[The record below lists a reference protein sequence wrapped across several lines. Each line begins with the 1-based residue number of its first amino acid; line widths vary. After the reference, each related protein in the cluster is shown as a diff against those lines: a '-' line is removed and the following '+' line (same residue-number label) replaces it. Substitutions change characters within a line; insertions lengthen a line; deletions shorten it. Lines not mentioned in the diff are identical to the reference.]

1 MSEKLKKMIFHC
13 FRKTDCFKTYQI
25 AVFDHIF
32 HHVGWLLITLFSLF
46 IALNVIILHSF
57 KLYSKNVY
65 NNTIFHESIPN
76 EKRLNYFSLKKTRKK
91 VNTQIR
97 KE

>member
-1 MSEKLKKMIFHC
+1 MSEKLKKKMEMIYHC

-32 HHVGWLLITLFSLF
+32 HVGWLLITLFALF

-57 KLYSKNVY
+57 KLV
-65 NNTIFHESIPN
+65 
-76 EKRLNYFSLKKTRKK
+76 
-91 VNTQIR
+91 Q
-97 KE
+97 